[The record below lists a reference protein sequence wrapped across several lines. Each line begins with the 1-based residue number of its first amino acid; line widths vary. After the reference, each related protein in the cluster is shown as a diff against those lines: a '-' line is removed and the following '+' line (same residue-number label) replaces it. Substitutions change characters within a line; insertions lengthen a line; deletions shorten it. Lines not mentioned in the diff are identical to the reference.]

1 MLSIVML
8 SDMAPADKANRAQLS
23 MFMLSIIILSI
34 AMLSIVMPSGMAP
47 ADKANLV
54 QHLSLFVWRWRGKKI
69 ITSTPDLEKNQKILN
84 AWSATNDSH
93 SEDFSNG
100 IMNFITRREE
110 AALNVNFAGKS
121 F

>member
-1 MLSIVML
+1 MLSH
-8 SDMAPADKANRAQLS
+8 MAPADKANRAQLN
-23 MFMLSIIILSI
+23 MFMLSIIVLSI
-34 AMLSIVMPSGMAP
+34 AMLNIVMLSGMAP

-54 QHLSLFVWRWRGKKI
+54 QHLSLFVWRRKGGKKI
-69 ITSTPDLEKNQKILN
+69 ITSTPDLEKNQRTLN

-100 IMNFITRREE
+100 IMNFITRRED
-110 AALNVNFAGKS
+110 AALNANFAGKS